1 VHDIGKEM
9 SERIEVDRSE
19 PLEMDQR
26 GRVTIP
32 ANIRAKY
39 GIDPE
44 IEGDIWVEVDIRHI
58 EIQLDEDDMEGSA

>member
-1 VHDIGKEM
+1 M

-32 ANIRAKY
+32 ANIRAKH

>member
-1 VHDIGKEM
+1 M

>member
-1 VHDIGKEM
+1 M

-32 ANIRAKY
+32 ANIRAKH

-44 IEGDIWVEVDIRHI
+44 MEANIWVEVDIKHF
-58 EIQLDEDDMEGSA
+58 EIQLDEDDTEGSA

>member
-1 VHDIGKEM
+1 M

-32 ANIRAKY
+32 ANIRAKH

-44 IEGDIWVEVDIRHI
+44 IEGKIWVEVDIKHF
-58 EIQLDEDDMEGSA
+58 EIQLDEDDTEGSA